1 MGAVLKRSLMVRTL
15 ALICA
20 PLVMAIA
27 VAVVGAVI
35 VSTRDARGALEERAQ
50 LTVQSL
56 AGGASEA
63 LWNLDEAEANAA
75 LGNLSHDPD
84 YYGSLIL
91 DESGKPFVHHGQTVT
106 DRPDIVIARAPLL
119 REGNKLGSKQIGT
132 IQLVLTTTRAVAE
145 STRRGWEIACVGVV
159 VLVLVCA
166 MLARIIH
173 GVTRPIIGMTEV
185 MAHLAQERV
194 NVPVPTAPF
203 DDEVG
208 RMAEALGTL
217 RRHAE
222 ERLDYIAKQARQM
235 EEIERAVN
243 DRTREL
249 RETVDTLHQTR
260 DELLRSEKLA
270 ALGGMVA
277 TIAHEI
283 NTPLGNSLTV
293 ATTMGE
299 KMTEFN
305 RVLAGKELRRSVL
318 RQFSEKFSAG
328 NELLIGNLTRAAEL
342 IGSFKRVAVDQTSEL
357 RRAFDL
363 ATTIT
368 EITVMLRPTY
378 KKTGHRIE
386 LDVPPDILLDSY
398 PGALTQ
404 VLTNLITNAVVHAFD
419 GRDDGVICIS
429 AKLDTWEPSGNEAT
443 GTACPSRSSVV
454 VSVSDDGNG
463 IPAEVLPRIFDPFF
477 TTKLGSG
484 GSGLGL
490 HIVYATVSKV
500 LGGRIDVVSS
510 LRVGTTFTL
519 LLPLIAP
526 THGDAVKSQMA
537 VETGA

>member
-1 MGAVLKRSLMVRTL
+1 MVAILKRSLMARTL

-20 PLVMAIA
+20 PLAMAIA
-27 VAVVGAVI
+27 LAVIGAVI
-35 VSTRDARGALEERAQ
+35 VTTQDARSALEERAR

-91 DESGKPFVHHGQTVT
+91 DESGKPFVHHGLAVT
-106 DRPDIVIARAPLL
+106 DRPDLVIARAPLM
-119 REGNKLGSKQIGT
+119 REGGKLGSKQIGT

-145 STRRGWEIACVGVV
+145 STRRGWEIACVGGVL
-159 VLVLVCA
+159 LVLVSA
-166 MLARIIH
+166 ILAWIIH

-185 MAHLAQERV
+185 MAQLATENV
-194 NVPVPTAPF
+194 EVPVPAVPF

-217 RRHAE
+217 RRHAA
-222 ERLDYIAKQARQM
+222 ERLHYIDKQARQM

-249 RETVDTLHQTR
+249 RETVGTLRRTQ
-260 DELLRSEKLA
+260 DELLRSEKMA

-277 TIAHEI
+277 AIAHEI

-293 ATTMGE
+293 ATTLGE
-299 KMTEFN
+299 KMVEFN
-305 RVLAGKELRRSVL
+305 RVLAGNELRRSVL

-328 NELLIGNLTRAAEL
+328 GDLLISNLTRAAEL

-368 EITVMLRPTY
+368 EIAIMLRPTY

-386 LDVPPDILLDSY
+386 IDVPPDIILDSY

-404 VLTNLITNAVVHAFD
+404 VLTNLITNAVLHAFD
-419 GRDDGVICIS
+419 GRDDGTIHIS
-429 AKLDTWEPSGNEAT
+429 AKLAPPEPLGNEAAAT
-443 GTACPSRSSVV
+443 ADTSGTSVV
-454 VSVSDDGNG
+454 VTVGDDGNG
-463 IPAEVLPRIFDPFF
+463 IKAEVLPRIFDPFF
-477 TTKLGSG
+477 TTRLGSG

-490 HIVYATVSKV
+490 HIVYATVTKV

-510 LRVGTTFTL
+510 LCVGTTFTL
-519 LLPLIAP
+519 LLPLNAP
-526 THGDAVKSQMA
+526 DHGDGAKSQTPM
-537 VETGA
+537 EPLE